1 MTREQL
7 EMLKRLMELEFTAV
21 DLNLFLNTHPNCREA
36 LAEHNRTTRKLM
48 DLKMEYQEKY
58 GLISAMHPSS
68 NESYWSYLETD
79 WPWQID
85 Y

>member
-21 DLNLFLNTHPNCREA
+21 DLNLFLNTHPDCREA
-36 LAEHNRTTRKLM
+36 LADYNQTTSKLM
-48 DLKMEYQEKY
+48 DLKMEYQEEY
-58 GLISAMHPSS
+58 GPISAMHPTYD
-68 NESYWSYLETD
+68 EYYWSYLETD